1 MRSTRKVGA
10 SDSDGKCVFLTSWM
24 LQDFWTRK
32 RELRPPRHCREGQ
45 DLLSRV
51 TGLGG
56 PAPWSSVYLMALFLE
71 TRTTRPNRK
80 ATDREQINSECLKN
94 TKGRRRRKRKK
105 KGSTDDKPKK
115 NEKRPCENL
124 RGGGNESI
132 DQKKLTK
139 ERNQGENIL
148 AQDSWFGGQV
158 YPMLS
163 HKGYLKDLRE
173 ERGQQ

>member
-1 MRSTRKVGA
+1 MVG
-10 SDSDGKCVFLTSWM
+10 
-24 LQDFWTRK
+24 
-32 RELRPPRHCREGQ
+32 GQ

-71 TRTTRPNRK
+71 TRITRPNRK
-80 ATDREQINSECLKN
+80 ATDREQINSECIKN

-124 RGGGNESI
+124 GAGGNEGI
-132 DQKKLTK
+132 DQKKLRKETK
-139 ERNQGENIL
+139 EKISWHRIAGLEAKFIQCSPTKDIL
-148 AQDSWFGGQV
+148 
-158 YPMLS
+158 
-163 HKGYLKDLRE
+163 RI
-173 ERGQQ
+173 